1 MADWVPPPPWKPPLA
16 SRTYSSAPLRT
27 IAASCATVGAGS
39 PPLKPP
45 IVTTGLPV
53 AMMIGAALPE
63 PDTATRYFAEP
74 WWASRYRMSAV
85 EVAPWSSPMPPP
97 GPPKADADAGPAR
110 GLLPLSARPEE
121 GTGDEGGPGPPRL
134 AGAGG

>member
-27 IAASCATVGAGS
+27 IAASCATVGARS

-74 WWASRYRMSAV
+74 WWASRYWISALDA
-85 EVAPWSSPMPPP
+85 EPWSPRIPPP
-97 GPPKADADAGPAR
+97 KPALGPPEDAEAGPAR
-110 GLLPLSARPEE
+110 TLLPFSARPEV
-121 GTGDEGGPGPPRL
+121 
-134 AGAGG
+134 